1 MCFSFAI
8 TKWLCFPQ
16 HPQLLGRGNGWLAM
30 FFPRIDP
37 GKRLKKQTHQSSS
50 RHSCQI
56 HFEWQHG
63 KLTGMSLSS
72 CRGVP
77 EPSHCSRPPAIPS
90 NPPRDSVIRPTVFPA
105 KHLGLRQSFCHKF
118 PVTTLGNKGA
128 AHCTSLISGEH

>member
-1 MCFSFAI
+1 MCFSFAV
-8 TKWLCFPQ
+8 TKRLCFPQ

-63 KLTGMSLSS
+63 KLTGMSPSS

-77 EPSHCSRPPAIPS
+77 ESSHCSRLPAIPS
-90 NPPRDSVIRPTVFPA
+90 NPAQDSGTAHQTYCIPSKTFGAQTVF
-105 KHLGLRQSFCHKF
+105 LSQ
-118 PVTTLGNKGA
+118 
-128 AHCTSLISGEH
+128 ISSNNYSWP